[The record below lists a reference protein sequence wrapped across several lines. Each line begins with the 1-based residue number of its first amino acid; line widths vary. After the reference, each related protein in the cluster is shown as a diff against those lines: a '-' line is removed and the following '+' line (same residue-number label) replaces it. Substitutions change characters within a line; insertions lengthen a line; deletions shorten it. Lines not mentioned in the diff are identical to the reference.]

1 MKFPAKLISP
11 AFVLCA
17 SLVAL
22 PLTAVAQDTP
32 TDPSALPSAQPVGPA
47 PEVIAAHEAVLRTV
61 IGELQAGRP
70 NYDRMV
76 PQLAEAVRA
85 AEAEIQPKLAGL
97 GPLKS
102 VAFSGSQQQALKFKV
117 AFEKGETVWFIVI
130 GPDGKIAGLV
140 FRDAT
145 PAAAAPAS

>member
-1 MKFPAKLISP
+1 MKSFSKLFSP
-11 AFVLCA
+11 ALILSA
-17 SLVAL
+17 GLVAM
-22 PLTAVAQDTP
+22 PLSAAAQETP

-61 IGELQAGRP
+61 IGELQSGQP

-97 GPLKS
+97 GPIKT
-102 VAFSGSQQQALKFKV
+102 VEYAGAQQQALKFKV
-117 AFEKGETVWFIVI
+117 AFEKGETVWFIVV
-130 GPDGKIAGLV
+130 GPDGKISGLV
-140 FRDAT
+140 FRDAVAPT
-145 PAAAAPAS
+145 AAPAS